1 MGVASHVG
9 WIPRM
14 DIETEN
20 LAVEKTKVDIIG
32 IFPGFVGDFLEG
44 ENLVCSATAGTTT
57 ALSVIQF
64 CF

>member
-1 MGVASHVG
+1 
-9 WIPRM
+9 M

-32 IFPGFVGDFLEG
+32 IFPGFFGDFLEV
-44 ENLVCSATAGTTT
+44 ENLVCGATAETTT